1 MNSIQRLNFCRT
13 IFFVIATCS
22 VVFSSAA
29 KADENI
35 PARFQLA
42 QQKPTVAVAPLIDDA
57 HLWDVDVVGKRAGW
71 AVGDHGAV
79 WKTTDGE
86 NWVHVP
92 VPTKGTLRA
101 VRFLTNQIGW
111 IVGHETQEFSR
122 VGQGIVL
129 RTEDG
134 GKTWERFGYTLPPL
148 NHVQFF
154 GPDEGVVA
162 GEASVDFPTGVAITE
177 DAGET
182 WTAAAGLRSEGWNAG
197 HFQQIRDGVVVG
209 AQGRVSLIAGN
220 QVAEPRTEPT
230 GLRALHDI
238 SLENGLTGWA
248 VGDGALAMSTLN
260 GGVSWTP
267 PVQDFPVE
275 LRSMVDF
282 TTVVSRKKKV
292 WIAGSPGSVIWYS
305 PDAGQ
310 TWQRQLTG
318 QTQPIH
324 SLDFSNDN
332 SGCAVG
338 ALGMILLT
346 TDGGA
351 SWRAARGGSR
361 RAALLTA
368 HATKEQIPF
377 GAIAKFAGDQGFRTV
392 SLVMSHQGSST
403 QIAQSL
409 SRSSRIHEA
418 VVAAGGSRAIADWRL
433 PYTRPEVE
441 NDMRA
446 ITAEWQRFTDN
457 RLVETVMSNLVSK
470 IRTWKPSV
478 VVIDEPRPNNAMD
491 RIIND
496 AVQRAIREA
505 ADPTRHTKQLELCG
519 LTAWHVQK
527 IFVRTA
533 DSTRGTIVVQPFDT
547 LFGLHCTVESQAQK
561 GRSLLFTGL
570 ERLQK
575 QESFNAVR
583 DPSKAKF
590 VLANARDFWREL
602 SISPGSEARRPSLP
616 WTEEEYERQE
626 AIARRQRNMRAI
638 AAKVM
643 DEPGQGAQLIAELRR
658 GIIKGMP
665 KAQAAAQLV
674 GLANDFRRRSRWDQ
688 AEAVMLELIQNY
700 PDEPVTREAMVWL
713 LHLWS
718 SDEMAWHRSKSV
730 NLEANQ
736 KSTSRTVIQQRMQQL
751 VSAASRKQLDPLK
764 VARQLTFDPIAQL
777 ETTGTLPSQSDQD
790 WTQATGRYWH
800 GQGIAMARLMQ
811 RESPQLLSTQMV
823 EWPLASLL
831 RRRQH
836 YRVSENIY
844 RRRFSTSKLDP
855 IARVAV
861 GELWTSQPTAE
872 QPDYIAVCT
881 WATAPPYLDG
891 VLGDGVW
898 QNARELVL
906 RDDEPVDAASA
917 NAVKRESYPFAMI
930 ARDDKFMYLAAS
942 IPRVATV
949 RTDGPDYDGRRH
961 DSDLTG
967 FDRVSFYLD
976 VDRDYTTSYAIHIDQ
991 RGHAAESAW
1000 EDKTWNP
1007 KMHIAINGDAKHWRL
1022 EAAIPIRELVEVTP
1036 RKGETWAVSIQ
1047 RTVPK
1052 TKWQSWIGSP
1062 NGKTDPGQFGLLQ
1075 FR

>member
-1 MNSIQRLNFCRT
+1 MNSNQWFA
-13 IFFVIATCS
+13 VIVSLAVVGQAT
-22 VVFSSAA
+22 SSMAQV
-29 KADENI
+29 DETI
-35 PARFQLA
+35 PAKFRLQG
-42 QQKPTVAVAPLIDDA
+42 TNSNVVAPLIDDA
-57 HLWDVDVVGKRAGW
+57 HLWGVGFVGTRSGW

-79 WKTTDGE
+79 WRTTDGQTW
-86 NWVHVP
+86 NQVP
-92 VPTKGTLRA
+92 VPTKGTLKS

-111 IVGHETQEFSR
+111 IVGHETQEYSQ

-134 GKTWERFGYTLPPL
+134 GKTWERFGHTLPPL

-182 WTAAAGLRSEGWNAG
+182 WQPAAGLRTEGWYAG

-209 AQGRVSLIAGN
+209 SQGRVSLIAGN
-220 QVAEPRTEPT
+220 QLAAPRIEPT
-230 GLRALHDI
+230 GLRALRDI
-238 SLENGLTGWA
+238 SLTNGLDGWA
-248 VGDGALAMSTLN
+248 VGDGALAMQTKN
-260 GGVSWTP
+260 GGVSWSP
-267 PVQDFPVE
+267 PAQDFPE
-275 LRSMVDF
+275 QLRMVFDF
-282 TTVVSRKKKV
+282 KAVASRKKHV

-310 TWQRQLTG
+310 TWQKQLTG
-318 QTQPIH
+318 QPQPIH
-324 SLDFSNDN
+324 SIHFSNERD
-332 SGCAVG
+332 GCAVG
-338 ALGMILLT
+338 ALGTILQT
-346 TDGGA
+346 SNAGA
-351 SWRAARGGSR
+351 RWRVVRGASR

-368 HATKEQIPF
+368 HASEDRIPF

-392 SLVMSHQGSST
+392 SLVLTHQASASHV
-403 QIAQSL
+403 AQSM
-409 SRSSRIHEA
+409 SRASRIHEA
-418 VVAAGGSRAIADWRL
+418 VVSAGGSRAIADWRL
-433 PYTRPEVE
+433 PRTRPEVE
-441 NDMRA
+441 NNMQA

-457 RLVETVMSNLVSK
+457 RLVETVLSNLVAK
-470 IRTWKPSV
+470 IRTWRPSV

-491 RIIND
+491 RVIND
-496 AVQRAIREA
+496 AVQRAIGEA
-505 ADPTRHTKQLELCG
+505 ADPTRHLKLQELCG
-519 LTAWHVQK
+519 LTAWRVEKVFIQ
-527 IFVRTA
+527 TA
-533 DSTRGTIVVQPFDT
+533 DSTQGTIIVQPFDT
-547 LFGLHCTVESQAQK
+547 LFGLRCTVESQARK
-561 GRSLLFTGL
+561 GRSLLFKGL
-570 ERLQK
+570 ERLQNR
-575 QESFNAVR
+575 ESFNAIR
-583 DPSKAKF
+583 DPSKDKF
-590 VLANARDFWREL
+590 VLATARDFWREL
-602 SISPGSEARRPSLP
+602 AIKPGSDARRASLP
-616 WTEEEYERQE
+616 WNEDEYEQQE
-626 AIARRQRNMRAI
+626 AIAKRQRNMRAI
-638 AAKVM
+638 VSKLIA
-643 DEPGQGAQLIAELRR
+643 EPGHGGQLIAELQR
-658 GIIKGMP
+658 GVIRGMP
-665 KAQAAAQLV
+665 RSQAAAQLV
-674 GLANDFRRRSRWDQ
+674 SLANDFRRHSHWDQ

-730 NLEANQ
+730 KLEAHH
-736 KSTSRTVIQQRMQQL
+736 KSTSRSVIQQRMQRL
-751 VSAASRKQLDPLK
+751 VEVASRKQLDPIK
-764 VARQLTFDPIAQL
+764 VARELTFDPIAQL
-777 ETTGTLPSQSDQD
+777 EITGTLPSQSDQA
-790 WTQATGRYWH
+790 WTKATGRYWH

-811 RESPQLLSTQMV
+811 RRSPQLLSTQMV

-891 VLGDGVW
+891 VLGDECW
-898 QNARELVL
+898 KNSRELEL
-906 RDDEPVDAASA
+906 RDDNPLDTTRKV
-917 NAVKRESYPFAMI
+917 NRGSYPFVML

-942 IPRVATV
+942 IPRVASV
-949 RTDGPDYDGRRH
+949 RADGPTYDGRRH

-991 RGHAAESAW
+991 RGHASESVW

-1007 KMHIAINGDAKHWRL
+1007 KMHIAVNGDAKHWRL
-1022 EAAIPIRELVEVTP
+1022 EAAIPLNELVEKPP
-1036 RKGETWAVSIQ
+1036 RKGDTWAISIQ
-1047 RTVPK
+1047 RTIPAIG
-1052 TKWQSWIGSP
+1052 WQSWIGSP